1 MPDNLQSRRHF
12 IRDGCSAVAALIAL
26 SAGIRAKA
34 AAIEQL
40 RILCTGPPGSIPD
53 IMARRVAD
61 ALTGQYCQ
69 RALVEN
75 RPGAAG
81 QIAVNAL
88 KAAPND
94 GSTVLLAQGA
104 IATVYPHLYAKL
116 AYDPIIDLQPVST
129 VGEMTLGLAVG
140 SAVPDTVLNVRD
152 FVDWMRRNPKLA
164 NVASPG
170 TGTLPHL
177 LAAMLFRA
185 ANVEWQHVVYTGG
198 PSALVDLMGGQT
210 AALVLPE
217 GLLRQHKAAGKLR
230 VLGTSGAKRSAYLP
244 DVATFAEQGYRDCV
258 VREWFGIFMP
268 ARVNA
273 TVIDDASRAI
283 RNALAQPAL
292 VKTFADMAISATGS
306 SSSAMAARIVDEQR
320 YWEPI
325 IRAIGVRAD

>member
-1 MPDNLQSRRHF
+1 MQDHQPSRRIF
-12 IRDGCSAVAALIAL
+12 IKVGCSTVAALLAL
-26 SAGIRAKA
+26 SAGLGAEA

-40 RILCTGPPGSIPD
+40 RILCTGPAGSIPD

-88 KAAPND
+88 KVAPND

-104 IATVYPHLYAKL
+104 IA
-116 AYDPIIDLQPVST
+116 
-129 VGEMTLGLAVG
+129 
-140 SAVPDTVLNVRD
+140 VPEKVMNVRD
-152 FVDWMRRNPKLA
+152 FVDWMRLNPKLA

-185 ANVEWQHVVYTGG
+185 AQVEWQHVVYTGG
-198 PSALVDLMGGQT
+198 PSALVDLMGGQI

-217 GLLRQHKAAGKLR
+217 GLLRQHKEAGKLR
-230 VLGTSGAKRSAYLP
+230 VLGTSGATRSAYLP
-244 DVATFAEQGYRDCV
+244 DVASFSEQGYSDCV
-258 VREWFGIFMP
+258 VREWFGFFMQ
-268 ARVNA
+268 ARVPA
-273 TVIDDASRAI
+273 TAIDHASQAI

-292 VKTFADMAISATGS
+292 VKTFSAMAISAMGS
-306 SSSAMAARIVDEQR
+306 SSSAMAARIVNEQR
-320 YWEPI
+320 YWGPV
-325 IRAIGVRAD
+325 IRTIGVRAD